1 MRNLFCLI
9 SLSIVICLLSLP
21 LVRSDLDIEKITFRL
36 ATLSFNGVLS
46 NPLLLTTCE
55 MGLPM
60 HFDTILTLDP
70 ADKLLH
76 FDYPDGL
83 AYTNDFQKFVQQSE
97 DFAKCQF
104 GSLIKYSQ
112 KGSRLHL
119 NLNPFWNDGFFVDN
133 VNLLTKDNGDW
144 TVQLRIEEYRLRKQ
158 TLVVYFDFEK
168 MRSKEEIDVLVEF
181 LKTLNGNIH
190 PRI

>member
-1 MRNLFCLI
+1 
-9 SLSIVICLLSLP
+9 
-21 LVRSDLDIEKITFRL
+21 
-36 ATLSFNGVLS
+36 
-46 NPLLLTTCE
+46 
-55 MGLPM
+55 MGLPI
-60 HFDTILTLDP
+60 HFDTLLTLDP

-83 AYTNDFQKFVQQSE
+83 SYTNDFKKFVQQSE

-112 KGSRLHL
+112 RGSRLHL

-144 TVQLRIEEYRLRKQ
+144 TVQIRIEEYRLRKQ
-158 TLVVYFDFEK
+158 TLVVYLDFEK
-168 MRSKEEIDVLVEF
+168 MRSKEEIDILVEF